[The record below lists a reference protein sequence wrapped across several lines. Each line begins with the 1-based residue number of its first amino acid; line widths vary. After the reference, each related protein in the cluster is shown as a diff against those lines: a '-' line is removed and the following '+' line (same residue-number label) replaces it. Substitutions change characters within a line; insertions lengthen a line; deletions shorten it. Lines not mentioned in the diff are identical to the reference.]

1 VVGDVAWLVPQESED
16 VDYMGTY
23 GTFLFLGLGNGA
35 VFAALA
41 MALVVTY
48 RSSGVLNF
56 ATGAQSLYAAYTY
69 TLLRQGQLLQ
79 PIPGLKATL
88 SVGGPMGFWP
98 ALLITLAIQALLG
111 AIMYLLIFRPLRN
124 HRAVAKA
131 VASLGLAS
139 LLTAL
144 VNYQVG
150 TQQLLAGPIYPQT
163 RYSVGGVGIPM
174 DRVWFAVT
182 IIAVALVLTAIFR
195 LTPFGLATRA
205 AAESEAGALVS
216 GLSPDRIALFNWMIS
231 SIVAGLAGILIAPL
245 VPLVPG
251 SYTLFIVPALAA
263 AVVGRFYALGPA
275 VITGLVLGA
284 LESVAVYL
292 NVRYSWFPA
301 GAGEVLPLIVVLI
314 MLVARGKTLP
324 TRGTLATQTLGR
336 AYRPHSL
343 VLPLAI
349 GVPAAVVALYLTNGG
364 LRDALITT
372 FITAVISLSLV
383 VVTGYVG
390 QISLAQLALAGAA
403 AFALSTLANSW
414 GIPFP
419 IAPILA
425 ALFATVVGVVVGL
438 PALRIRGLLVGVV
451 TLTLAAGIEGVW
463 FTNNSIDGGA
473 GGLSVPVPT
482 LFGLNLGI
490 GSGDDFPRPAFGLVC
505 LVVLVLV
512 AVAVAKLRAS
522 RLGSAMLAVRADER
536 SAAASGVNV
545 ARVKLTGF
553 AIGAFIAGLGGSLL
567 AYQSLNVSDGPFTAI
582 GGLSLFTTVFLAG
595 ITSVSGGLLAGLIG
609 SGGVLFFLLSNVFSV
624 SNWYSVIVGAA
635 LIVTVIFNPEGV
647 VGPVHAKLDE
657 RRQKAAAALAVAGL
671 AVAGPDVSE
680 PAVSGPA
687 RAAAAPAGFAG
698 AVPAAA
704 NGATRPPAPG
714 GSGAAL
720 LRVQG
725 LTVRYGGVVAVD
737 DLSFT
742 VREGGITGLIGPNG
756 AGKTTTMDAIC
767 GFAGCQGTVELSGRS
782 LRGLVP
788 HRRAALGLGRTFQG
802 TGLYEDLT
810 VEENVEVGQQVAK
823 DRGRDQVTAI
833 LSALGVAALAGRRV
847 SELSQGQRQL
857 VAVAKALAGQPKLL
871 LLDEPAAGL
880 DSTESLWLAERLRG
894 LRDTGVTILLI
905 DHDMSLV
912 LGLCDEIHVLD
923 FGALIASGNPDA
935 IRGNQRVAAAYLGAT
950 HAQAGPVQES
960 PVQESPV
967 QGRHAKETHVKETQA

>member
-1 VVGDVAWLVPQESED
+1 
-16 VDYMGTY
+16 MGTY

-35 VFAALA
+35 VYAALA
-41 MALVVTY
+41 VALVVTY

-79 PIPGLKATL
+79 PIPGLRATV
-88 SVGGPMGFWP
+88 SVGGPMGFVP

-111 AIMYLLIFRPLRN
+111 AIIYLLIFRPLRN

-150 TQQLLAGPIYPQT
+150 TQQLLAGPIYPQQ
-163 RYSVGGVGIPM
+163 RYTVGGVTIPM

-182 IIAVALVLTAIFR
+182 IIAVALVLTGIFR

-205 AAESEAGALVS
+205 SAESEAGALVS

-231 SIVAGLAGILIAPL
+231 SVVAGLAGILIAPL

-275 VITGLVLGA
+275 VITGLALGA

-292 NVRYSWFPA
+292 NVAHSWFPA
-301 GAGEVLPLIVVLI
+301 GAGEVLPLIVVLV

-324 TRGTLATQTLGR
+324 SRGTLATLTLGR
-336 AYRPHSL
+336 AYRPRSL
-343 VLPLAI
+343 ALPLGI
-349 GVPAAVVALYLTNGG
+349 GVPAAVVALYLFHGG
-364 LRDALITT
+364 LRDALITS
-372 FITAVISLSLV
+372 FIMAVIALSLV

-390 QISLAQLALAGAA
+390 QISLAQLTFAGAA
-403 AFALSTLANSW
+403 AFALSTIANSW

-451 TLTLAAGIEGVW
+451 TLTLAAALEGVW
-463 FTNNSIDGGA
+463 FENNSIDGGA
-473 GGLSVPVPT
+473 SGLAVPVPR

-490 GSGDDFPRPAFGLVC
+490 GSGSDFPRPAFGLLC

-512 AVAVAKLRAS
+512 AVAVAKLRTS

-567 AYQSLNVSDGPFTAI
+567 AYQALNVNDSPFTAI
-582 GGLSLFTTVFLAG
+582 GGLALFTTVYLAG
-595 ITSVSGGLLAGLIG
+595 ITSVSGGLLAGVI
-609 SGGVLFFLLSNVFSV
+609 SAGGVLFFMLSSVFSV
-624 SNWYSVIVGAA
+624 SNWYAVIVGASV
-635 LIVTVIFNPEGV
+635 IVTVIFNPEGL
-647 VGPVHAKLDE
+647 VGPFHAKLDA
-657 RRQKAAAALAVAGL
+657 RRQQALATTEAADVQPPVPPRAVAALT
-671 AVAGPDVSE
+671 
-680 PAVSGPA
+680 GPA
-687 RAAAAPAGFAG
+687 GTELAHS
-698 AVPAAA
+698 
-704 NGATRPPAPG
+704 NGA
-714 GSGAAL
+714 GSPMASSGHGAAL
-720 LRVQG
+720 LAVSG
-725 LTVRYGGVVAVD
+725 LTVRYGGVVAVN

-742 VREGGITGLIGPNG
+742 VLEGSITGLIGPNG

-767 GFAGCQGTVELSGRS
+767 GFADCGGTIELSGRT
-782 LRGLVP
+782 LHGLLP

-810 VEENVEVGQQVAK
+810 VEENVVVGQQVAR
-823 DRGRDQVTAI
+823 DRGPGQVTAI
-833 LSALGVAALAGRRV
+833 LSALGVAALGGRRV

-857 VAVAKALAGQPKLL
+857 VAVAKALAGQPRLL

-880 DSTESLWLAERLRG
+880 DSSESLWLAERLRG
-894 LRDTGVTILLI
+894 VRDTGVTILLI

-923 FGALIASGNPDA
+923 FGALIASGGPDA
-935 IRGNQRVAAAYLGAT
+935 IRGDQRVAGAYLGAT
-950 HAQAGPVQES
+950 HAKADPVQDRRA
-960 PVQESPV
+960 QD
-967 QGRHAKETHVKETQA
+967 GHAKEAHVKETHA